1 MCSGNPITVG
11 YNGRFLREAVIGME
25 TIAQECCSEVCME
38 GRVTEGAPK
47 GVTRTKSHPQRSG
60 LEVTEPLGLGRE
72 VGVPEHRGSA
82 VEESGMSEM
91 PRNLSLLSRRMRPLI
106 DGEKSAE
113 MLAEASVTELIRV
126 AEQKGMWPCVPDR
139 KCRKPHD

>member
-60 LEVTEPLGLGRE
+60 LEVTEPLGLERADFKVSDISTLVMEGNFP
-72 VGVPEHRGSA
+72 VHTGTLGGLWKSVQSHLVTHLVSCKVFPCSQF
-82 VEESGMSEM
+82 
-91 PRNLSLLSRRMRPLI
+91 LLPVQTYKL
-106 DGEKSAE
+106 
-113 MLAEASVTELIRV
+113 LLL
-126 AEQKGMWPCVPDR
+126 QW
-139 KCRKPHD
+139 H